1 VQLGRLATGRPGPVA
16 VAGGRFLG
24 PLIRE
29 VLAAW
34 QLDGAQLTALVS
46 DGDRRAS
53 QAVEALEAL
62 AAAAPTSTR
71 WPTAWPPAPSS
82 AAHRRPA
89 DWWRWPAPPA
99 GLWPTRARCCASAI
113 KTTPRGRPCS
123 SAPWPCRRPASPTHL
138 TARPATMSRLHSFL
152 TDSRVL
158 SAIGVASLS
167 AIVLLGAR
175 ALQLAMV
182 WAFAAC
188 GLIALAWGAVWLLRR
203 RRARQAGEAIGT
215 LLERQGEAGPG
226 RRRRGRSPG
235 PAPAHAGGG
244 QDHQNVPP
252 RPALGVE
259 ALYELPWYITIGN
272 PAAGKSSAIVNSGLT
287 FPFEDGGNAVIKGI
301 GGTRN
306 CDWFFTTE
314 GILLDTAGRY
324 AVHEEDRAEWLGF
337 LDLLKK
343 HRPRAPINGVIVTV
357 SIGELV
363 GGDPGSAIQLAK
375 SLRQRV
381 QELTERLEVFAP
393 VYVLFTKAD
402 LIPGF
407 HAFFQDLDAAE
418 RDRVWG
424 ATLPG
429 GPAPGEDLLAV
440 FDRHFDELHEGL
452 RAISVAQLS
461 RLQGEGAEPGLLTFP
476 AEFAAIRPALRA
488 FVATLFEDN
497 PFQFKPVFRGFYLS
511 SALQGADFE
520 PVSNQ
525 HIVRRFGLVDAPA
538 PPPPAGNHGYFLRQL
553 FSKVVF
559 PDRNLV
565 RQHSTRHKTL
575 LRQGAVLAS
584 LAVLGLALAGWSWSY
599 LNNRSLLDNVAQDLA
614 KAAKVQEGRIDL
626 QSRLQASR
634 SCRTAS
640 PSSSASTTTTRC
652 RWGSASTRA
661 ARWPTRCAANTSPA
675 FPA

>member
-1 VQLGRLATGRPGPVA
+1 
-16 VAGGRFLG
+16 
-24 PLIRE
+24 
-29 VLAAW
+29 
-34 QLDGAQLTALVS
+34 
-46 DGDRRAS
+46 
-53 QAVEALEAL
+53 
-62 AAAAPTSTR
+62 
-71 WPTAWPPAPSS
+71 
-82 AAHRRPA
+82 
-89 DWWRWPAPPA
+89 
-99 GLWPTRARCCASAI
+99 
-113 KTTPRGRPCS
+113 
-123 SAPWPCRRPASPTHL
+123 
-138 TARPATMSRLHSFL
+138 MSRLHSFL

-158 SAIGVASLS
+158 AAIGVAALS

-215 LLERQGEAGPG
+215 LLERQGEA
-226 RRRRGRSPG
+226 R
-235 PAPAHAGGG
+235 PAPGAAAAAEVQALRQRMQEAVKTIKTSRLG
-244 QDHQNVPP
+244 QHS
-252 RPALGVE
+252 GVE

-407 HAFFQDLDAAE
+407 HAFFQDLDATE

-440 FDRHFDELHEGL
+440 FDRHFDELYEGL
-452 RAISVAQLS
+452 RAIGVAQLS

-488 FVATLFEDN
+488 FIATLFEDN

-520 PVSNQ
+520 PVSNAR
-525 HIVRRFGLVDAPA
+525 IVRRFGLVDAPA
-538 PPPPAGNHGYFLRQL
+538 PQPAQGDRPVGGRAPGGEVRRRQRLEAGGAIDEGHGGHVEQ
-553 FSKVVF
+553 
-559 PDRNLV
+559 
-565 RQHSTRHKTL
+565 
-575 LRQGAVLAS
+575 
-584 LAVLGLALAGWSWSY
+584 
-599 LNNRSLLDNVAQDLA
+599 
-614 KAAKVQEGRIDL
+614 
-626 QSRLQASR
+626 
-634 SCRTAS
+634 
-640 PSSSASTTTTRC
+640 
-652 RWGSASTRA
+652 
-661 ARWPTRCAANTSPA
+661 
-675 FPA
+675 